1 MCLVWEETFAEAI
14 ELGAN
19 SSLSD
24 LDSLFE
30 RFPGLIGRARRR
42 LCV

>member
-1 MCLVWEETFAEAI
+1 MSLVWEETFAEAI
-14 ELGAN
+14 QRDAN
-19 SSLSD
+19 GRHSD